1 MAVKDLTAVQRYVL
15 LTLMI
20 KAEPMAYKMFSNSL
34 KADKRL
40 ELVRG
45 GLIEA
50 PSTPKGIML
59 ELTQKGHDRAF
70 EELGGEAP
78 PRSGTAGITLYA
90 ALAFLRDLVDRT
102 GTSPRDLFRFRLAS
116 PLPVPAGGPADLD
129 ERIRKAYSSLARQ
142 PGDYVMLADL
152 RETLADVG
160 RGDLD
165 AALIQLNRATDVSL
179 VPESNQKVLT
189 DPERAA
195 AVSIGNQLKHL
206 IAIRA

>member
-20 KAEPMAYKMFSNSL
+20 KAEPMPYKIFGNSL
-34 KADKRL
+34 KAEKRR
-40 ELVRG
+40 ELVTG

-50 PSTPKGIML
+50 APTPKGIML

-78 PRSGTAGITLYA
+78 ARSGTAGITLYA

-102 GTSPRDLFRFRLAS
+102 GTSPRDLFRFRLAAPIS
-116 PLPVPAGGPADLD
+116 ADAPAHLD
-129 ERIRKAYSSLARQ
+129 ESIRKAYAELAQ
-142 PGDYVMLADL
+142 PGDYLMLARL
-152 RETLADVG
+152 RALLPDVP
-160 RGDLD
+160 RAELD
-165 AALIQLNRATDVSL
+165 AALIELNRSPDVAL

-206 IAIRA
+206 IAIKA